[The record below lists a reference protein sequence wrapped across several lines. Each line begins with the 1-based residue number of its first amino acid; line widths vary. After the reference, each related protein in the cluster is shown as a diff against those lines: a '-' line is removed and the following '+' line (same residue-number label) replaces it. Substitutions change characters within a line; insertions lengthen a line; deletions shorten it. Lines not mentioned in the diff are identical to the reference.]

1 MYIDETGRKI
11 MHGIVKIEQQRLN
24 EAPKEEEEDTHECD
38 DSTSGPEPCYD
49 SDSSS
54 PIHQTHRNLTLAKVH
69 AEALI
74 AHREEKIRTK
84 GNQ

>member
-24 EAPKEEEEDTHECD
+24 EAPKEEEEDTHECE

-49 SDSSS
+49 SDSSEPYS
-54 PIHQTHRNLTLAKVH
+54 PDPPKPDTSKGSRRGSHRS
-69 AEALI
+69 
-74 AHREEKIRTK
+74 
-84 GNQ
+84 